1 MIFTMRKTRGTRK
14 KLNALVRDENFIAKK
29 RARVKGE
36 NPNILALSICEGEI
50 PLFLF
55 YAFVPKRTVL
65 KRSEVFSSPKSF
77 KNTLVDGPPFLRRPS
92 T

>member
-1 MIFTMRKTRGTRK
+1 MIFTMRKTRRTRK

-50 PLFLF
+50 PLFRLILRLCSEEDGSEEIRGLLF
-55 YAFVPKRTVL
+55 AKEL
-65 KRSEVFSSPKSF
+65 
-77 KNTLVDGPPFLRRPS
+77 
-92 T
+92 